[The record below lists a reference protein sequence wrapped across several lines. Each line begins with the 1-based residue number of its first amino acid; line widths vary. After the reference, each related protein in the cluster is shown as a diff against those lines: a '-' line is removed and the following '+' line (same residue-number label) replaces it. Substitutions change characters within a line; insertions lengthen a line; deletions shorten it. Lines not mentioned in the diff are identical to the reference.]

1 MEPWGASE
9 LQVKSGEVYIG
20 SGELE
25 LAQGG
30 GDLTRRRSFV
40 ATNDITTLRLG
51 SSP

>member
-1 MEPWGASE
+1 LEPWGASE

-30 GDLTRRRSFV
+30 V
-40 ATNDITTLRLG
+40 ALRGGGHLWQPMI
-51 SSP
+51 SQR